1 MLCDKY
7 KQNKGYLNDV
17 EKNKTK
23 STIRKFFRSLFISS
37 DQLNNYLQINCDD
50 EEMKKKKKNSR
61 KKNLINQLLGS
72 IYSVVPY
79 LDTFDVFINYIF

>member
-50 EEMKKKKKNSR
+50 EEMKKKKKKNSR
-61 KKNLINQLLGS
+61 KKPYQSTIRVDLFGS
-72 IYSVVPY
+72 TLP
-79 LDTFDVFINYIF
+79 